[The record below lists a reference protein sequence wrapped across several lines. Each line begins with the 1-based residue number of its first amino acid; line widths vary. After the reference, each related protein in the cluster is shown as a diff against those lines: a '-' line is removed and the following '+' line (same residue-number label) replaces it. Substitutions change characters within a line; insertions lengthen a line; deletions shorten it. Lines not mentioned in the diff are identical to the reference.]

1 MMDKLRLAAQLVLYL
16 PLMMLVGY
24 FSTSPPYRVTEPGE
38 ALVRVSFSHAAQRLQ
53 ACRQRTDEELA
64 RLPPNMRLR
73 EDCPRERAPTHFQLE
88 IDGQVMM
95 DRVIAPSG
103 LNRDGPATL
112 YSRLAVPAG
121 RHSFVARLSDSPAP
135 DFNHTARAT
144 VDLEPGDAV
153 VIDFQPSKGG
163 FIFST

>member
-1 MMDKLRLAAQLVLYL
+1 MDKLRIAAQLVLYV
-16 PLMMLVGY
+16 PLMVLVGY
-24 FSTSPPYRVTEPGE
+24 FSTSPPYRVTAPDE

-64 RLPPNMRLR
+64 KLPPNMRLR
-73 EDCPRERAPTHFQLE
+73 EDCPRERAQTHFQLE
-88 IDGQVMM
+88 MDGQVIV

-112 YSRLAVPAG
+112 YSRLPVTAG
-121 RHSFVARLSDSPAP
+121 RHSLVARLNDSPAAG
-135 DFNHTARAT
+135 FNHSAEAT
-144 VDLEPGDAV
+144 VELKPGGAL

>member
-1 MMDKLRLAAQLVLYL
+1 MNATRIAAQLVLYV
-16 PLMMLVGY
+16 PLMVLIGY
-24 FSTSPPYRVTEPGE
+24 FSTSPRYQITEPDE

-64 RLPPNMRLR
+64 KLPPNMRLR

-88 IDGQVMM
+88 IDGQVMV

-103 LNRDGPATL
+103 VNRDGPATL
-112 YSRLAVPAG
+112 YSRLSVPAG
-121 RHSFVARLSDSPAP
+121 RHSVVARLNDSSGAG
-135 DFNHTARAT
+135 FSHSAEAT
-144 VDLEPGDAV
+144 VDLKPGDAV
-153 VIDFQPSKGG
+153 VIDFQASKGG

>member
-1 MMDKLRLAAQLVLYL
+1 MDKLRLAAQLVLYV
-16 PLMMLVGY
+16 PLMVLIGY
-24 FSTSPPYRVTEPGE
+24 FSTSPPYRITEPDE

-53 ACRQRTDEELA
+53 ECRQRTDEELA
-64 RLPPNMRLR
+64 KLPPNMRLR

-88 IDGQVMM
+88 IDGELRV

-112 YSRLAVPAG
+112 YARLTVPAG
-121 RHSFVARLSDSPAP
+121 RHSFVARLNDSPAP
-135 DFNHTARAT
+135 GFNHSAEAT

-153 VIDFQPSKGG
+153 VIDFQASKGG
-163 FIFST
+163 FLFET